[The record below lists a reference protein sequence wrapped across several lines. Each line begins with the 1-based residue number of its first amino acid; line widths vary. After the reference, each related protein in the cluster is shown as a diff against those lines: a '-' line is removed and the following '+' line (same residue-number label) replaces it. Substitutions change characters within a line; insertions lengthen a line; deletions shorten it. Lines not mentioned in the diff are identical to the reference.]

1 MSDEVGETV
10 NENQKLATQEEQIT
24 KPAPKV
30 KPQRE
35 KDPKKVAA
43 GKKLAE
49 KNRQAKAAL
58 EREIKREIAEK
69 EQENE
74 NSAGWLPE
82 MSFQTVLS
90 IVGIAF
96 TAFELYQ
103 RFRQKES
110 SVSVQSTISPRA
122 EPKHSGGDRES
133 GEAAGAKLG
142 AERSDSGATAELE
155 KAKRRRAK
163 PREAPSVQKSEWCE
177 RIADQRSI
185 IYFFLTTKMSEQNKL
200 VKMVTDSAVLV
211 GLTAGVGYLA
221 KKILKENFLGDPSSN
236 VMNYAKFTGVL
247 AGSMAL
253 KTYLEDQ
260 KILPKSI

>member
-10 NENQKLATQEEQIT
+10 NENQKFAAQEEEQIT

-30 KPQRE
+30 KPQKE

-69 EQENE
+69 EKENE

-90 IVGIAF
+90 LVGVAF

-103 RFRQKES
+103 RFR
-110 SVSVQSTISPRA
+110 
-122 EPKHSGGDRES
+122 
-133 GEAAGAKLG
+133 
-142 AERSDSGATAELE
+142 
-155 KAKRRRAK
+155 
-163 PREAPSVQKSEWCE
+163 
-177 RIADQRSI
+177 
-185 IYFFLTTKMSEQNKL
+185 
-200 VKMVTDSAVLV
+200 
-211 GLTAGVGYLA
+211 
-221 KKILKENFLGDPSSN
+221 
-236 VMNYAKFTGVL
+236 
-247 AGSMAL
+247 
-253 KTYLEDQ
+253 
-260 KILPKSI
+260 PKSSSRRPVLKRHELCEIHRCFSRVLWL

>member
-1 MSDEVGETV
+1 MSDEARESQVKASEAAD
-10 NENQKLATQEEQIT
+10 ENQKLTEPEEQIT

-58 EREIKREIAEK
+58 EREVKREREIAER

-103 RFRQKES
+103 RFRQKDS
-110 SVSVQSTISPRA
+110 SGSVQSPIYSITTEAKPEPSSEPRA
-122 EPKHSGGDRES
+122 EPKHSG
-133 GEAAGAKLG
+133 
-142 AERSDSGATAELE
+142 
-155 KAKRRRAK
+155 
-163 PREAPSVQKSEWCE
+163 APAS
-177 RIADQRSI
+177 R
-185 IYFFLTTKMSEQNKL
+185 T
-200 VKMVTDSAVLV
+200 
-211 GLTAGVGYLA
+211 
-221 KKILKENFLGDPSSN
+221 
-236 VMNYAKFTGVL
+236 
-247 AGSMAL
+247 MA
-253 KTYLEDQ
+253 
-260 KILPKSI
+260 

>member
-10 NENQKLATQEEQIT
+10 NENQKLSTQEEQIT

-30 KPQRE
+30 KPQKE

-69 EQENE
+69 EKENE

-90 IVGIAF
+90 IVVVAF

-103 RFRQKES
+103 RFRPKVS
-110 SVSVQSTISPRA
+110 SGSAQSPISPRE
-122 EPKHSGGDRES
+122 EPKQSVAPTS
-133 GEAAGAKLG
+133 EAAGAEQRSKLG
-142 AERSDSGATAELE
+142 APTSETSGNPVSS
-155 KAKRRRAK
+155 K
-163 PREAPSVQKSEWCE
+163 
-177 RIADQRSI
+177 IG
-185 IYFFLTTKMSEQNKL
+185 
-200 VKMVTDSAVLV
+200 MV
-211 GLTAGVGYLA
+211 
-221 KKILKENFLGDPSSN
+221 
-236 VMNYAKFTGVL
+236 
-247 AGSMAL
+247 
-253 KTYLEDQ
+253 
-260 KILPKSI
+260 

>member
-1 MSDEVGETV
+1 MSDEVRETQAGGGEAGAKLRAATV
-10 NENQKLATQEEQIT
+10 NENQEEQIT

-30 KPQRE
+30 KPQKE

-69 EQENE
+69 ENE

-90 IVGIAF
+90 LVGVAF

-103 RFRQKES
+103 RFRPKS
-110 SVSVQSTISPRA
+110 SSGSAQSPISPQS

-133 GEAAGAKLG
+133 GVAAGAKLEETG
-142 AERSDSGATAELE
+142 KNLRNVEERRPEQRADE
-155 KAKRRRAK
+155 RRVVSSK
-163 PREAPSVQKSEWCE
+163 
-177 RIADQRSI
+177 IG
-185 IYFFLTTKMSEQNKL
+185 
-200 VKMVTDSAVLV
+200 MV
-211 GLTAGVGYLA
+211 
-221 KKILKENFLGDPSSN
+221 
-236 VMNYAKFTGVL
+236 
-247 AGSMAL
+247 
-253 KTYLEDQ
+253 
-260 KILPKSI
+260 

>member
-1 MSDEVGETV
+1 MSDEVSEAAV
-10 NENQKLATQEEQIT
+10 NENQKVATQEEQIT

-58 EREIKREIAEK
+58 EREVKREREIAEK
-69 EQENE
+69 EKENE

-103 RFRQKES
+103 RFRPKVS
-110 SVSVQSTISPRA
+110 SEGRINTEHNSTQNTISPQA
-122 EPKHSGGDRES
+122 EPKHS
-133 GEAAGAKLG
+133 EAL
-142 AERSDSGATAELE
+142 S
-155 KAKRRRAK
+155 
-163 PREAPSVQKSEWCE
+163 EAPTSETP
-177 RIADQRSI
+177 R
-185 IYFFLTTKMSEQNKL
+185 
-200 VKMVTDSAVLV
+200 SAVSS
-211 GLTAGVGYLA
+211 
-221 KKILKENFLGDPSSN
+221 KIG
-236 VMNYAKFTGVL
+236 
-247 AGSMAL
+247 MA
-253 KTYLEDQ
+253 
-260 KILPKSI
+260 

>member
-1 MSDEVGETV
+1 MSDEVREAQAGDRESGVAAATV
-10 NENQKLATQEEQIT
+10 DENQKLATQEEQIT

-122 EPKHSGGDRES
+122 EQRSR
-133 GEAAGAKLG
+133 
-142 AERSDSGATAELE
+142 AERS
-155 KAKRRRAK
+155 
-163 PREAPSVQKSEWCE
+163 
-177 RIADQRSI
+177 AD
-185 IYFFLTTKMSEQNKL
+185 
-200 VKMVTDSAVLV
+200 
-211 GLTAGVGYLA
+211 
-221 KKILKENFLGDPSSN
+221 
-236 VMNYAKFTGVL
+236 
-247 AGSMAL
+247 
-253 KTYLEDQ
+253 
-260 KILPKSI
+260 

>member
-1 MSDEVGETV
+1 MSDEVRETQAGGGEAGAKLRAANV
-10 NENQKLATQEEQIT
+10 NENQEEQIT

-30 KPQRE
+30 KPQKE

-69 EQENE
+69 ENE

-90 IVGIAF
+90 LVGVAF

-103 RFRQKES
+103 RFRPKS
-110 SVSVQSTISPRA
+110 SSGSAQSPISPQS

-133 GEAAGAKLG
+133 GVAAGAKL
-142 AERSDSGATAELE
+142 
-155 KAKRRRAK
+155 
-163 PREAPSVQKSEWCE
+163 EAPTSVAPTSETP
-177 RIADQRSI
+177 RNPVSSKIG
-185 IYFFLTTKMSEQNKL
+185 
-200 VKMVTDSAVLV
+200 MV
-211 GLTAGVGYLA
+211 
-221 KKILKENFLGDPSSN
+221 
-236 VMNYAKFTGVL
+236 
-247 AGSMAL
+247 
-253 KTYLEDQ
+253 
-260 KILPKSI
+260 

>member
-1 MSDEVGETV
+1 MSDEVSETV

-58 EREIKREIAEK
+58 EREVKCEREIAEK

-82 MSFQTVLS
+82 MTFQTVLS

-103 RFRQKES
+103 RFRPKS
-110 SVSVQSTISPRA
+110 SSGSAQRPISPRE
-122 EPKHSGGDRES
+122 EPKHS
-133 GEAAGAKLG
+133 EAPTSEATSKTLRNAEEGRSEQRAD
-142 AERSDSGATAELE
+142 ERSA
-155 KAKRRRAK
+155 
-163 PREAPSVQKSEWCE
+163 V
-177 RIADQRSI
+177 RSKI
-185 IYFFLTTKMSEQNKL
+185 G
-200 VKMVTDSAVLV
+200 MV
-211 GLTAGVGYLA
+211 
-221 KKILKENFLGDPSSN
+221 
-236 VMNYAKFTGVL
+236 
-247 AGSMAL
+247 
-253 KTYLEDQ
+253 
-260 KILPKSI
+260 

>member
-1 MSDEVGETV
+1 MSDEARESQVKAGEAAG
-10 NENQKLATQEEQIT
+10 ENQKLTEPEEQIT

-58 EREIKREIAEK
+58 EREVKREREIAER

-110 SVSVQSTISPRA
+110 SGGRINTEHNSAQNTISPRA
-122 EPKHSGGDRES
+122 EPNNSVALTSETPRADRRLS
-133 GEAAGAKLG
+133 
-142 AERSDSGATAELE
+142 
-155 KAKRRRAK
+155 
-163 PREAPSVQKSEWCE
+163 QK
-177 RIADQRSI
+177 
-185 IYFFLTTKMSEQNKL
+185 FG
-200 VKMVTDSAVLV
+200 MV
-211 GLTAGVGYLA
+211 
-221 KKILKENFLGDPSSN
+221 
-236 VMNYAKFTGVL
+236 
-247 AGSMAL
+247 
-253 KTYLEDQ
+253 
-260 KILPKSI
+260 